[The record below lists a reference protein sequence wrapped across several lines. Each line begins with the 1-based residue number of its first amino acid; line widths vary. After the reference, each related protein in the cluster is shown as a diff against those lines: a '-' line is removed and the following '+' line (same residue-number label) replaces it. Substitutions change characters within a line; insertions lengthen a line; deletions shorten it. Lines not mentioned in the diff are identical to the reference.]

1 MVKLLNSKI
10 SDKEYCI
17 DGYHK
22 PIRQDRMDTKDGRGG
37 GVLLLVKSSINFVQI
52 VPDNSIGYTN
62 SVWIEV
68 ADNDGKK
75 TIIGVIYRSPNS
87 NVTNNEKLF
96 NCIRELSNRNL
107 VVMGDFNYPNIEWND
122 LHASHDCSEFLNLI
136 MDNFLCQHVNFPTR
150 ENNILDLFITSDP
163 NLVSNIQCEGKLG
176 SSDHVLILA
185 ELNFKTRIS
194 DNTQEIPD

>member
-1 MVKLLNSKI
+1 
-10 SDKEYCI
+10 
-17 DGYHK
+17 
-22 PIRQDRMDTKDGRGG
+22 MDTKDGRGG

-136 MDNFLCQHVNFPTR
+136 MDNFLCQYVNFPTI

-163 NLVSNIQCEGKLG
+163 NLVNNIQCEGKLG
-176 SSDHVLILA
+176 SSDHVLI
-185 ELNFKTRIS
+185 
-194 DNTQEIPD
+194 